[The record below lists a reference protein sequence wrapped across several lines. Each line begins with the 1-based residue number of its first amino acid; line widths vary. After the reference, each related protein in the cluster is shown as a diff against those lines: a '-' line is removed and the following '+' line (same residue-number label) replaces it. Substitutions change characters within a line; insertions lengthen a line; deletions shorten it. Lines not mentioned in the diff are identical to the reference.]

1 MTAFLDGLGLVMQA
15 DVLITIFVSAVFGLF
30 VGMIPGLSAT
40 MAVALL
46 VPVTFTL
53 SPVAALATIITCSG
67 MAMFAGDI
75 PGAFL
80 RIPGTPASAAYTS
93 DMHELTKKGRL
104 DEALGMSVLASV
116 IGGIMGTIVLMFGA
130 PFLADFAMNFS
141 SYEYFWLALLGLSCA
156 TLVAGEDALKGWVSL
171 MIGLFLS
178 VVGMDFVTGIQ
189 RYTFGVMNL
198 QGGIGF
204 ISVMIGAF
212 ALAEIFRKAAVFDG
226 SQIKA
231 SIQVKGRLYPS
242 NALLWQE
249 RKHIVRGGILGTLIG
264 ALPGAGADIA
274 AWVTYAVS
282 KRLARQPEL
291 FGKGSPEGVA
301 GAGSA
306 NNAAISGAYVPTLVF
321 GIPGDSITAIVV
333 GVLILKGIQPGPLVF
348 VNSADMVNAIYII
361 FLLANIILIPLGIAS
376 IYLGRFVI
384 SVRDAIL
391 YPLILLLCIYGAY
404 AVSNNIFELWVVLAI
419 GILVWIM
426 QENDYPAAPLILGLV
441 LGQVVEQNFMSSIIK
456 ANGNYINFFNRP
468 ISGTLGVVTLIV
480 WTYPLVA
487 AFMRWRSAPSDKE
500 TEASSGSN

>member
-1 MTAFLDGLGLVMQA
+1 MTAFLDGLALVMQV
-15 DVLITIFVSAVFGLF
+15 DVLITIVVSAIFGLF

-80 RIPGTPASAAYTS
+80 RIPGTPASAAYTD
-93 DMHELTKKGRL
+93 DMHELTKRGRL

-130 PFLADFAMNFS
+130 PLLADFAMNFS

-156 TLVAGEDALKGWVSL
+156 TLVAGDDAAKGWISL
-171 MIGLFLS
+171 MLGLFLS
-178 VVGMDFVTGIQ
+178 VVGLDFVTGTQ
-189 RYTFGVMNL
+189 RYTFGNINL

-204 ISVMIGAF
+204 IAVMIGAF
-212 ALAEIFRKAAVFDG
+212 ALAEIFRKSESFDG
-226 SQIKA
+226 KQLKAQIKV
-231 SIQVKGRLYPS
+231 SGRLYPS
-242 NALLWQE
+242 NALLWRE
-249 RKHIVRGGILGTLIG
+249 RKHIVRGGVLGTLIG

-282 KRLARQPEL
+282 KRFAREPEL

-306 NNAAISGAYVPTLVF
+306 NNAAIAGAYVPTLVF

-361 FLLANIILIPLGIAS
+361 FLLANLILIPLGIVS
-376 IYLGRFVI
+376 IYVGKFVI

-404 AVSNNIFELWVVLAI
+404 AASNNIFELWIVLAI
-419 GILVWIM
+419 GILVWVM
-426 QENDYPAAPLILGLV
+426 QANNYPAAPLILGLV

-468 ISGTLGVVTLIV
+468 ISGTLGVVTLII
-480 WTYPLVA
+480 WSYPLIA
-487 AFMRWRSAPSDKE
+487 AIVRRR
-500 TEASSGSN
+500 SGSKSGKAKPCS

>member
-1 MTAFLDGLGLVMQA
+1 MTGFLDGLALVMQA
-15 DVLITIFVSAVFGLF
+15 DVLITMIVSAMFGLF

-46 VPVTFTL
+46 VPVAFTL

-75 PGAFL
+75 PAAFL

-93 DMHELTKKGRL
+93 DMNDLTRSGRL
-104 DEALGMSVLASV
+104 GDALGMSVMSSA

-156 TLVAGEDALKGWVSL
+156 TLVAGDDALKGWISL
-171 MIGLFLS
+171 MFGLFLS
-178 VVGMDFVTGIQ
+178 VVGLDFVTGTQ
-189 RYTFGVMNL
+189 RYTFGNMNL
-198 QGGIGF
+198 QAGIGF
-204 ISVMIGAF
+204 IPVMIGAF
-212 ALAEIFRKAAVFDG
+212 ALAEIFRKAASFDG
-226 SQIKA
+226 SGLNA
-231 SIQVKGRLYPS
+231 SIKVTGRPYPAMAS
-242 NALLWQE
+242 LWRE
-249 RKHIVRGGILGTLIG
+249 RKHIARGGVIGTLVG

-282 KRLARQPEL
+282 KRFAREPKL
-291 FGKGSPEGVA
+291 FGKGSSEGVA
-301 GAGSA
+301 GAASA
-306 NNAAISGAYVPTLVF
+306 NNAALSGSYVPTLVF

-384 SVRDAIL
+384 SVRESIL

-419 GILVWIM
+419 GLLVWFM
-426 QENDYPAAPLILGLV
+426 QENEYPAAPLILGLV

-456 ANGNYINFFNRP
+456 ANGNYMNFFNRP

-480 WTYPLVA
+480 WFYPLVA
-487 AFMRWRSAPSDKE
+487 AIVRRR
-500 TEASSGSN
+500 SGSKQDDMPATSPRR

>member
-1 MTAFLDGLGLVMQA
+1 MTAFLDGLNLVMSA
-15 DVLITIFVSAVFGLF
+15 DVLVTMVVSALFGLF

-46 VPVTFTL
+46 VPVAFTL

-75 PGAFL
+75 PAAFL

-93 DMHELTKKGRL
+93 DMNELVKAGRL
-104 DEALGMSVLASV
+104 GEALGLSVMSSA

-156 TLVAGEDALKGWVSL
+156 TLVAGDDALKGWIAL

-178 VVGMDFVTGIQ
+178 VVGLDFVTGIQ
-189 RYTFGVMNL
+189 RYTFGNMNL

-212 ALAEIFRKAAVFDG
+212 ALAEIFRKAASFDNEKLDTK
-226 SQIKA
+226 IK
-231 SIQVKGRLYPS
+231 ITGNPYPS
-242 NALLWQE
+242 AAVLWRE
-249 RKHIVRGGILGTLIG
+249 RKHIGRGGVIGTLVG

-274 AWVTYAVS
+274 AWVTYAIS
-282 KRLARQPEL
+282 KRFAREPKL
-291 FGKGSPEGVA
+291 FSKGSTEGVA
-301 GAGSA
+301 GAASA
-306 NNAAISGAYVPTLVF
+306 NNAALSGSYVPTLVF

-468 ISGTLGVVTLIV
+468 ISGTLGVITLIV
-480 WTYPLVA
+480 WTYPLAA
-487 AFMRWRSAPSDKE
+487 AFMKWRSAPSDKE
-500 TEASSGSN
+500 TEESSSSN